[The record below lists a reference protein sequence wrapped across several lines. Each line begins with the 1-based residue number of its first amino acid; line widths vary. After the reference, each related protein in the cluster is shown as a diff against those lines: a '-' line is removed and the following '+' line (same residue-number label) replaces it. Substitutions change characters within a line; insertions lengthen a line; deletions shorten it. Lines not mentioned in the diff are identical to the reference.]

1 MRLFIMIFYGRL
13 ITKIN
18 FLISIFVQFIFL
30 CLISFYINIII
41 LEQDNEQFNL

>member
-18 FLISIFVQFIFL
+18 FLIGIFVQFIFL
-30 CLISFYINIII
+30 CLIFFYINIII

>member
-1 MRLFIMIFYGRL
+1 MIFDGRL

-18 FLISIFVQFIFL
+18 FLIGIFVQFIFL
-30 CLISFYINIII
+30 WLISFYINIII

>member
-1 MRLFIMIFYGRL
+1 MIFYGRL

-18 FLISIFVQFIFL
+18 FLIGIFVQFIFL
-30 CLISFYINIII
+30 SLISFYINIII